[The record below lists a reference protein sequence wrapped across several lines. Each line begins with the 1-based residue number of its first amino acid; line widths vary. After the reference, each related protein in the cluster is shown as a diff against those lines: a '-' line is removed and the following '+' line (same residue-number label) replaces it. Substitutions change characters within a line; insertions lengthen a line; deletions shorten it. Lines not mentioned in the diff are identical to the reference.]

1 MSEQCMCGS
10 EDCKRCFPYAKRRP
24 NADDL
29 RYALQDVIDIIM
41 NEGSWPSEPHCKE
54 FDLYDFLLEKRDPS
68 YMTELYVEAMS
79 STKPMSFKDRIYKER
94 KAVEELL
101 RIELEN
107 TDLVKEYAKDML
119 DENS

>member
-1 MSEQCMCGS
+1 MSAQCMCGS
-10 EDCKRCFPYAKRRP
+10 EDCKKCFPYAKRGP
-24 NADDL
+24 DADDL

-41 NEGSWPSEPHCKE
+41 NEGRWPSEPHRKE

-101 RIELEN
+101 RLELED
-107 TDLVKEYAKDML
+107 TDLVREYAEDML
-119 DENS
+119 DENA

>member
-1 MSEQCMCGS
+1 MCGS
-10 EDCKRCFPYAKRRP
+10 EDCKRCFPYAKRGP
-24 NADDL
+24 DADDL

-41 NEGSWPSEPHCKE
+41 NEGIWPSEPHCKE

-79 STKPMSFKDRIYKER
+79 STKLMSFKERIVKER

-101 RIELEN
+101 RLELE
-107 TDLVKEYAKDML
+107 DSDIVREYAKGML
-119 DENS
+119 DENA